1 MSRVSRLL
9 PVLPACALALAL
21 VLVLASAGCAPGR
34 SPAEQALA
42 AAESSWAGVRDRVRT
57 IAPRRASAIELA
69 LARARASA
77 ERGDWV
83 GAVAAS
89 QSVPGEIEQLQRE
102 IDAEDRALDARW
114 DSVNAQLGRAL
125 PAVDAAIEQVAGAGS
140 RLPAGVTSRNVSA
153 ARNEL
158 DLARVAWT
166 NAVSARE
173 DRRWDDAM
181 QGAAEARHR
190 ARRALDEVGQPAN
203 PDLET
208 RPR

>member
-1 MSRVSRLL
+1 MSRVSRTP
-9 PVLPACALALAL
+9 PVLLACALALTL
-21 VLVLASAGCAPGR
+21 VLVLALAGCAPGQ

-42 AAESSWAGVRDRVRT
+42 AAESSWADVRDRVRT
-57 IAPRRASAIELA
+57 ISPQRATAIELA

-83 GAVAAS
+83 GALAAS

-102 IDAEDRALDARW
+102 IDAEDRARDARW

-125 PAVDAAIEQVAGAGS
+125 PAVDAAIEQVAVGS
-140 RLPAGVTSRNVSA
+140 QLPTGVTPRNVSA

-181 QGAAEARHR
+181 QGAAVARHR
-190 ARRALDEVGQPAN
+190 ARRALEEVGQPAN
-203 PDLET
+203 PDLESL
-208 RPR
+208 PR